1 MEEYH
6 LIIPHELD
14 CIIEGTE
21 KYSKAGELIYFE
33 IDDPKTGE
41 LDIFKVKGFP
51 HLIVTQKVNRLE
63 YGGIHCSCIE
73 NYFDYEGERDR
84 VYQKKV
90 KGEKLD
96 EAYKE
101 YEEKARPVNRE
112 DTLYKIMSICN
123 KDAIRRDISEGLK
136 DIFESY
142 VRKEE
147 LPENLSERILVFFY
161 SWKNSKIYL
170 AESYKN
176 EYEKTEV
183 YLGFIKELKEYLEN
197 ISKELKEAGEKICF
211 ETLLNCFSL
220 EAKVFDGY
228 DKIHN
233 NQRFRIYLHNEY
245 FKSMNAP
252 MVYDYKSDFQ
262 KEVEGKELQ
271 GHVFKDMDLREFDF
285 SGKDMRGIK
294 IEGCNLRRT
303 KFIESILDEA
313 EFINCDLTGA
323 EFTKARLKNARFTDC
338 KFDRVNFDYAKM
350 NFVEIKGSD
359 LYHSSFV
366 KSDLTNAKIIND
378 NLGNTYFYNIKLVDA
393 VFELPGRIFSNVFC
407 LSDLKRVKFLGDKDD
422 FGSKIY
428 KGDFRKCDLS
438 GSEFC
443 VESIAKAKFIKA
455 NLDGATFYTREIA
468 ECDFRWASC
477 FKINLE
483 HANVRHCSFS
493 WVDLSKMK
501 VMKNISFTGN
511 DLSYANLSTFDFE
524 GELFARNKIVYTKLK
539 NCNLKNINMKRNEV
553 IFPDLDGAILENA
566 KFRREH
572 LNYMK
577 LSQKQLSEIEILEEG
592 DNNG

>member
-1 MEEYH
+1 MVYQKLGMSKEEFLDFMDCMDEIDDYKTRVRKDFYILKEREEGKAHRVVFKDLNKILPVNDIKNGNLNNVDRDSVIIQVEGDFYPDIIEEKGLYFLSTPLYEYIKNKIDFRVKADIVVGLAGEKGKRMEEYH

-84 VYQKKV
+84 VYQKRV

-393 VFELPGRIFSNVFC
+393 VFELPGRIFSNVF
-407 LSDLKRVKFLGDKDD
+407 
-422 FGSKIY
+422 
-428 KGDFRKCDLS
+428 
-438 GSEFC
+438 
-443 VESIAKAKFIKA
+443 
-455 NLDGATFYTREIA
+455 
-468 ECDFRWASC
+468 
-477 FKINLE
+477 
-483 HANVRHCSFS
+483 
-493 WVDLSKMK
+493 
-501 VMKNISFTGN
+501 
-511 DLSYANLSTFDFE
+511 
-524 GELFARNKIVYTKLK
+524 VYQ
-539 NCNLKNINMKRNEV
+539 I
-553 IFPDLDGAILENA
+553 
-566 KFRREH
+566 
-572 LNYMK
+572 
-577 LSQKQLSEIEILEEG
+577 
-592 DNNG
+592 